1 MIIALQ
7 AVSVNRFGGFFTLPC
22 TFYAQKRTNLYKF
35 GSGFGKRK
43 ILTGK
48 IVALPLKNAVKIANH
63 KFRIAVHNITRSAK
77 ADDDFRG
84 DVKRLPTGA
93 DFAL

>member
-1 MIIALQ
+1 M
-7 AVSVNRFGGFFTLPC
+7 
-22 TFYAQKRTNLYKF
+22 
-35 GSGFGKRK
+35 
-43 ILTGK
+43 TGE